1 MRVGGRGAGLPF
13 WLRGRVCGPSCLR
26 LPRRE
31 TSAGEEA
38 VKECGTRRR
47 RVRRWASADKQQPS
61 APAPRVSRRHAGSG
75 GMGVQQACGR
85 GEWRVGTPVDGGGC
99 IKRRR

>member
-1 MRVGGRGAGLPF
+1 M
-13 WLRGRVCGPSCLR
+13 
-26 LPRRE
+26 
-31 TSAGEEA
+31 
-38 VKECGTRRR
+38 
-47 RVRRWASADKQQPS
+47 RRWASADKQQPS

-85 GEWRVGTPVDGGGC
+85 GEWRVGTPVDGGGY